1 MGMYHCTQFEYECD
15 LFLHFYLFVLCVCM
29 HCTYVEIRGQLE
41 ESVLFSYIRFQGL
54 NSRFSGKCLYLLS
67 HPAIPENVYFDQKC
81 RLLYIYVY
89 HI

>member
-1 MGMYHCTQFEYECD
+1 MGMYHWTQFEYECD
-15 LFLHFYLFVLCVCM
+15 LFLHFYLSCVYA
-29 HCTYVEIRGQLE
+29 CTARTWKSGGSLR